1 MLIYNVKNIQG
12 KNSALIKSHNSEKKT
27 LKFADVTIQIK

>member
-12 KNSALIKSHNSEKKT
+12 KNSALIKSHNSEKN